1 LPRTL
6 RATVQGNLKT
16 GAQMTV
22 ERPAEPPVEPL
33 SNPVC
38 APPLYPRQAPQPARL
53 FGWRL
58 PDRGT
63 LVAKKETDNQP
74 PDWVHARTRPPGAA
88 GVGSATPY
96 ASAARSPRKRQ
107 RVSGLLWPFL
117 AHPNRSLVLA
127 TIEPDLTWLRMWR
140 VRVPDGYPAAIVD
153 LSRAK
158 DVAASVVPSI
168 LNKQGEAAA

>member
-1 LPRTL
+1 
-6 RATVQGNLKT
+6 
-16 GAQMTV
+16 MTV
-22 ERPAEPPVEPL
+22 EPPVEPC
-33 SNPVC
+33 VR
-38 APPLYPRQAPQPARL
+38 APLYPRQATQPARL
-53 FGWRL
+53 FGGRL
-58 PDRGT
+58 PARGT

-88 GVGSATPY
+88 GAVGSATPY
-96 ASAARSPRKRQ
+96 TSAARSPRKRQ

-117 AHPNRSLVLA
+117 ARPNRSLVLA
-127 TIEPDLTWLRMWR
+127 TIEPDLTWPRMWR

-158 DVAASVVPSI
+158 DVAASLAPSI

>member
-1 LPRTL
+1 
-6 RATVQGNLKT
+6 
-16 GAQMTV
+16 MTV
-22 ERPAEPPVEPL
+22 EPPVEPPVEPL

-38 APPLYPRQAPQPARL
+38 APPLYPRQATQPARL
-53 FGWRL
+53 MAGGCLLGGR
-58 PDRGT
+58 R
-63 LVAKKETDNQP
+63 LVAKQETDYQP

-88 GVGSATPY
+88 GAVGSATPY
-96 ASAARSPRKRQ
+96 TCAARSPRKRQ
-107 RVSGLLWPFL
+107 LVSGLLWPFL

-127 TIEPDLTWLRMWR
+127 TIEPDLTWPRIWY

-158 DVAASVVPSI
+158 DVAASLAPSI